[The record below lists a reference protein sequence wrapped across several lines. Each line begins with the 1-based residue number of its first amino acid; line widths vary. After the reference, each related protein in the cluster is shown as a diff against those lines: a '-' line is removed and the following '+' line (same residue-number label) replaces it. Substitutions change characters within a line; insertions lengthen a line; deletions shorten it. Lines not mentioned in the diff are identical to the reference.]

1 MSVASEK
8 ASRLNVRLDDS
19 IKGLIEQAAAL
30 LGQSV
35 SSFAVSTLAERARA
49 VVDEHTTIR
58 LTDRERDK
66 FLAMLEE
73 DAQPNATLKAA
84 AKAHRR
90 RVAR

>member
-1 MSVASEK
+1 MSVVSGK

-19 IKGLIEQAAAL
+19 IKGIIEQAAAL

-35 SSFAVSTLAERARA
+35 SAFAVSTLADRARA

-58 LTDRERDK
+58 LTDRERDR
-66 FLAMLEE
+66 FLAMLDQ
-73 DAQPNATLKAA
+73 DAKPNAKLEAA

>member
-1 MSVASEK
+1 MTVASDK
-8 ASRLNVRLDDS
+8 VSRLNVRLDDS

-35 SSFAVSTLAERARA
+35 SSFAVSTLAERARTI
-49 VVDEHTTIR
+49 VDEHTTIR

-66 FLAMLEE
+66 FLTMLEQ
-73 DAQPNATLKAA
+73 DTKPNARLKAA
-84 AKAHRR
+84 AKAYRR